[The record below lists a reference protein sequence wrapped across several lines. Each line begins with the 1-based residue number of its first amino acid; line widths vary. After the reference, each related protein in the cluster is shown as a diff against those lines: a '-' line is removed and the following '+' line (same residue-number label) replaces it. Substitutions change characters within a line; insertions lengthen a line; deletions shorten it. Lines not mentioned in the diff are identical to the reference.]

1 MKKGIVQQVMVRVV
15 PFVAAWLLRIWFATC
30 RVSIHGADFRRM
42 ADERN
47 NAVIA
52 VFWHYSLFYMF
63 YHLRTVSA
71 AILVS
76 ASEDGDYIAGLA
88 QNLNFT
94 IVRGSRNRK
103 GLRALKELINYLKS
117 GKHIGIVADGSQGP
131 PLVVQ
136 PGAILMASRTGSPV
150 LPLTWSASRY
160 ITFKSWDRTALPLP
174 FSHIHLCYG
183 EPFSVPPKLGGDEI
197 ELYRTQLEERMNS
210 LYHQS
215 WSLYD
220 KEKH

>member
-15 PFVAAWLLRIWFATC
+15 PFLAAWLLRIWFATC
-30 RVSIHGADFRRM
+30 RVSVHGADFRRRV
-42 ADERN
+42 DERN

-52 VFWHYSLFYMF
+52 AFWHYSLFYIF

-71 AILVS
+71 AVLVS

-94 IVRGSRNRK
+94 TVRGSRNRK
-103 GLRALKELINYLKS
+103 GLRALKELIKCLEGGQHN
-117 GKHIGIVADGSQGP
+117 GIVADGSQGP
-131 PLVVQ
+131 PLAVQ
-136 PGAILMASRTGSPV
+136 PGAILMASRTSCAI
-150 LPLTWSASRY
+150 LPLAWSASHY
-160 ITFKSWDRTALPLP
+160 ITFKSWDKTALPLP

-183 EPFSVPPKLGGDEI
+183 EPFSVPPNLGGDDI
-197 ELYRTQLEERMNS
+197 ELYRKQLEERMNS

-215 WSLYD
+215 WSLYN